1 MSRRWE
7 QIGYILLL
15 PYTDR
20 GMMATAML
28 VGTGGLL
35 LALGHTRREAWL
47 WWLGLGLCVPFVYWF
62 VTAFGVLL
70 PVLWISD
77 WRQRRVGRVGTEGR
91 PDGASGNS
99 QG

>member
-1 MSRRWE
+1 MSRRRE
-7 QIGYILLL
+7 RIGYVLLF

-20 GMMATAML
+20 GMMATAVL
-28 VGTGGLL
+28 AAIGGSL
-35 LALGHTRREAWL
+35 LALGRIRHEPWL
-47 WWLGLGLCVPFVYWF
+47 WWAGLGLCVPFIYWF

-70 PVLWISD
+70 PAIWMAD
-77 WRQRRVGRVGTEGR
+77 WRQRRAGRVATEGR